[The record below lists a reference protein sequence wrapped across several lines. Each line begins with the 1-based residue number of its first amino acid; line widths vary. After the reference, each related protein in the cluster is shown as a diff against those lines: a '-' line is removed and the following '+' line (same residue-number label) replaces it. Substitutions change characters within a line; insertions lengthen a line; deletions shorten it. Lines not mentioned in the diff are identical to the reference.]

1 MKEASFFC
9 HYYDVILTRSHSRIQ
24 PCTHRMDQSSVALA
38 GDVASGSS
46 VCGSDGRRRLERI
59 AVSVRCRE
67 SALCV
72 GSVLSVNNLG
82 VRLVRLARVE
92 SAGAG
97 AAAGSGAGVAA
108 AASSTATSTFARSIF
123 VIVGAVVVVG
133 DEGPSA
139 AGAIDDVYVE
149 SSAGSGQRQQRKKFF
164 LGGEVSASC
173 FCAAARAFCAAA
185 PPGVSEARGIMNM
198 ATVHC

>member
-1 MKEASFFC
+1 ME
-9 HYYDVILTRSHSRIQ
+9 
-24 PCTHRMDQSSVALA
+24 A
-38 GDVASGSS
+38 GDRA
-46 VCGSDGRRRLERI
+46 RLHEADR
-59 AVSVRCRE
+59 AV
-67 SALCV
+67 
-72 GSVLSVNNLG
+72 
-82 VRLVRLARVE
+82 VRLVRLVRVE
-92 SAGAG
+92 AASGAG
-97 AAAGSGAGVAA
+97 AL

-123 VIVGAVVVVG
+123 VIVGAVVLVG

-198 ATVHC
+198 ATVH